1 MYLVCQVFW
10 GQLDSQRAKLQETV
24 DSLKESIQE
33 LKEEQ
38 SAVLQDKR
46 RTEKAHRGKL
56 VSGPKEGG
64 MPCLLTTCCNEQSHL
79 VWVCTYM

>member
-38 SAVLQDKR
+38 STVHQDKR
-46 RTEKAHRGKL
+46 RKEKAHRGKL
-56 VSGPKEGG
+56 VSEP
-64 MPCLLTTCCNEQSHL
+64 
-79 VWVCTYM
+79 